1 MNDDYFTPLFM
12 EAFTKQQGSWM
23 KPLDQLLNQ
32 AHKTVST
39 PDQYVPIHEHQAC
52 RILRRVYH
60 LQQHDKWSLRQPV
73 RCPEPTRPPSHRD
86 VLFQEMKWMRTD
98 FREERKWK
106 RAVAKRLAKD
116 CAEWVAARPEERLA
130 LQVNAVIPPLP
141 ASDDM
146 PMLDDA
152 AEASEDQLPDLI
164 HSDSPTGIEDE
175 GLEDQVVLDTIAP
188 SAIFALPDDEVVFSL
203 RPSVVADQLLEE
215 LPLYGSPLKV
225 PKFDITVPEYDPD
238 AHWKRPALPLSKY
251 VEGKMVLSSQ
261 EPPRKRSRYSY
272 RAEDEEDND
281 GEVVF
286 GALPDTHAAV
296 PPLDTDVALFN
307 PEMKPIRDRLHAGHQ
322 FRPPTEYPMPLQSF
336 YEARTAS
343 QWTYAED
350 DELKSLVREYS
361 YNWSLISS
369 AISTKSIFSSGPERR
384 TPWECFERW
393 VQLEGL
399 PNDMSKTQYFKTYHS
414 RIEAAQRVIMQQNQ
428 NAQQQVGPNGAVTPL
443 PRRRPTTAIR
453 VDRRRNQKHLALI
466 DAMRKLAKKRETT
479 IQKAQHAAAMAA
491 NRKQNEGQRP
501 VGPPQTPREY
511 SLMRWERDQKLA
523 EKMAQIH
530 QRQQDMAAQNRRVC
544 AGNPLYNY

>member
-1 MNDDYFTPLFM
+1 
-12 EAFTKQQGSWM
+12 
-23 KPLDQLLNQ
+23 
-32 AHKTVST
+32 
-39 PDQYVPIHEHQAC
+39 
-52 RILRRVYH
+52 
-60 LQQHDKWSLRQPV
+60 
-73 RCPEPTRPPSHRD
+73 
-86 VLFQEMKWMRTD
+86 
-98 FREERKWK
+98 
-106 RAVAKRLAKD
+106 
-116 CAEWVAARPEERLA
+116 
-130 LQVNAVIPPLP
+130 
-141 ASDDM
+141 
-146 PMLDDA
+146 
-152 AEASEDQLPDLI
+152 
-164 HSDSPTGIEDE
+164 
-175 GLEDQVVLDTIAP
+175 
-188 SAIFALPDDEVVFSL
+188 
-203 RPSVVADQLLEE
+203 
-215 LPLYGSPLKV
+215 
-225 PKFDITVPEYDPD
+225 
-238 AHWKRPALPLSKY
+238 
-251 VEGKMVLSSQ
+251 
-261 EPPRKRSRYSY
+261 
-272 RAEDEEDND
+272 
-281 GEVVF
+281 
-286 GALPDTHAAV
+286 
-296 PPLDTDVALFN
+296 
-307 PEMKPIRDRLHAGHQ
+307 
-322 FRPPTEYPMPLQSF
+322 MPLQSF